1 MIDAA
6 IIGLGWWGRCLT
18 EALQGKS
25 KSIRFV
31 RGVDVAPEGVV
42 GFAAEKGFALSA
54 DYRDA
59 LGDPAVRA
67 VVLATPHAFH
77 ADQVVAAARAGKHVF
92 VEKPLALTKADAA
105 RAAAACDEAGVVLG
119 IGHERRFEPA
129 LIEVA
134 RMVKAGELGTIMHA
148 EASFSH
154 DSLAGLPADNWRV
167 SPEHA
172 PAAGMTA
179 MGIHLTDSLIGMLG
193 PVARVWAQ
201 TTRRVVA
208 AAGGDVV
215 SAHLTFESGAT
226 GYINSILATPFF
238 MEIRV
243 FGSDAWVVVRDT
255 VRPEAEGVAYLTV
268 RRAGGAPETREFASI
283 EAARVNLEAFAEA
296 AAGGAP
302 YPIPRAEMIHNIAV
316 LEAIAASAASGEATP
331 VA

>member
-18 EALQGKS
+18 DALQGNS
-25 KSIRFV
+25 EHIRFV
-31 RGVDVAPEGVV
+31 RGVDLAPEAAAE
-42 GFAAEKGFALSA
+42 FAAEKGFALTA
-54 DYRDA
+54 NYQDA

-67 VVLATPHAFH
+67 VVLTTPHAAH
-77 ADQVVAAARAGKHVF
+77 ANQVVAAARAGKHVF
-92 VEKPLALTKADAA
+92 VEKPLALTKAEAE
-105 RAAAACDEAGVVLG
+105 RAAGACDEAGVVLG

-134 RMVKAGELGTIMHA
+134 RMVKDGELGTIMHA

-201 TTRRVVA
+201 TARRVVA
-208 AAGGDVV
+208 AEGGDVV

-238 MEIRV
+238 MEMRI
-243 FGSDAWVVVRDT
+243 FGSHAWVIVHDT
-255 VRPEAEGVAYLTV
+255 VRPEAEGIAYMTV
-268 RRAGGAPETREFASI
+268 CRAGGEPATREFASI
-283 EAARVNLEAFAEA
+283 DAARVNLEAFAGA

-302 YPIPRAEMIHNIAV
+302 YPIPRAEMVHNIAV
-316 LEAIAASAASGEATP
+316 LEAITASVASGEATQ
-331 VA
+331 VG